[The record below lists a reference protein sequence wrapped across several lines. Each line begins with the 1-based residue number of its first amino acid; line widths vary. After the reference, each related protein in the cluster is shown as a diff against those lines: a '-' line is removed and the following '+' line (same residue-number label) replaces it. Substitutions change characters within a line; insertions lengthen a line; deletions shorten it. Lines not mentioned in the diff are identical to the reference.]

1 VKRVDGNTNKANT
14 TSHTRMIAYSAG
26 GLAFALT
33 SQCFSTYVQ
42 FFYIDVLKLAASWVG
57 VAMVVYG
64 IWNAFND
71 PLAGHISD
79 HTRTRWGR
87 RIPYIAF
94 GTVPLVACF
103 IFVWIPPFQP
113 GQGQALWLF
122 VYFFLIILLFDTLWT
137 FVALNWTALFPEM
150 FPDLRQRARVSGWRQ
165 FFAIPGLIL
174 GIALAPVIYG
184 SLGWRWMGII
194 FGLTTGIFLYTSMWG
209 SWERPEFRQDKPLT
223 LWNALRVTF
232 SNRAFRLFL
241 VVNFCIQFAFVML
254 TATIP
259 FYAKYIL
266 GLGDMQTSVMLGAT
280 FVAVV
285 PCLYLW
291 TKITQC
297 FGTRRTLLAA
307 LVVFAVTLFPLLAT
321 NSFLEA
327 IITFIFIGVGLAG
340 LLMLPDLLV
349 ADVVDEDELQTGV
362 RREGMYYG
370 MSGFVIRF
378 AVSIQS
384 LLLTQT
390 LNLTGYT
397 PDLPVQPDSVLLGL
411 RLMMSVVPFI
421 ALLVAFLDTKAYPLD
436 GSRLAQIKAQV
447 ALLHQEKAARNIP
460 R

>member
-1 VKRVDGNTNKANT
+1 MNEAITMN
-14 TSHTRMIAYSAG
+14 HTRMIAYSTG

-33 SQCFSTYVQ
+33 YQCFSTYVQ

-71 PLAGHISD
+71 PLAGQISD

-94 GTVPLVACF
+94 GTVPLVVCF
-103 IFVWIPPFQP
+103 IFVWIPPFQL

-122 VYFFLIILLFDTLWT
+122 VYFFLVILIFDTLWT

-150 FPDLRQRARVSGWRQ
+150 FPDLHKRAKVSGWRQ
-165 FFAIPGLIL
+165 FFAIPSLIL
-174 GIALAPVIYG
+174 EIALAPMIYG
-184 SLGWRWMGII
+184 SLGWHWMGII
-194 FGLTTGIFLYTSMWG
+194 FGLITGIFLYTSMWG

-223 LWNALRVTF
+223 LWNALRITF

-259 FYAKYIL
+259 FYSKYVL
-266 GLGDMQTSVMLGAT
+266 GLGDIQTSTMLGAT
-280 FVAVV
+280 FVTVV

-291 TKITQC
+291 TKTTQR
-297 FGTRRTLLAA
+297 FGIRRTLLAA
-307 LVVFAVTLFPLLAT
+307 LVIFSLVLFPLLAT

-327 IITFIFIGVGLAG
+327 IIVFIFIGVGLAA

-370 MSGFVIRF
+370 LNGFVIRF

-397 PDLPVQPDSVLLGL
+397 PDFPVQPDSVLLGL
-411 RLMMSVVPFI
+411 RLLMSAVPFI
-421 ALLVAFLDTKAYPLD
+421 ALLIAFLATRAYPLD
-436 GSRLAQIKAQV
+436 GSRLANIKTQV

-460 R
+460 S